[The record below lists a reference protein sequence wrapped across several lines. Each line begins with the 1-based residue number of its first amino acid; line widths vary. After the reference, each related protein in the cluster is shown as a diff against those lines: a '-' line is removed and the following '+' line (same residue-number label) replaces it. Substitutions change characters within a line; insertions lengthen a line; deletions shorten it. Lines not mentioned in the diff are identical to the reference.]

1 MENIKDFYFKLPQN
15 KRIVFWVALTV
26 TVLSLLRFG
35 LWVGM
40 RNKKP
45 TPKRYLKEL
54 HSRNKDARLNAIY
67 ACGVLGLKDTIPEL
81 VEILQTDPDARV
93 KRMAAASIGRLDQDK
108 LFEIFNSQNKQV
120 KEIVLETLV
129 RLDRKN
135 VVKLFAGIAG
145 EDKDT
150 QLKLLEYAATL
161 NEPEVNEKLLSLA
174 EDTEK
179 PLDLRLKCLELLKT
193 KGTGE
198 MEGRLLNLMYNDPQE
213 EVKKLTKEVIASIRG
228 GKKP

>member
-1 MENIKDFYFKLPQN
+1 MENIKDFYAKLPQN
-15 KRIVFWVALTV
+15 KRIVFWVTIIV
-26 TVLSLLRFG
+26 IVLSLFRFG
-35 LWVGM
+35 LWVGLK
-40 RNKKP
+40 NKKP

-67 ACGVLGLKDTIPEL
+67 ACGVLGLKDTIAEL
-81 VEILQTDPDARV
+81 VEILETDPDARV

-120 KEIVLETLV
+120 KEIALETLV

-135 VVKLFAGIAG
+135 VVKLFAGITG

-161 NEPEVNEKLLSLA
+161 NEPELNEKILSLA
-174 EDTEK
+174 EETEK

-193 KGTGE
+193 KGTAE
-198 MEGRLLNLMYNDPQE
+198 MEGRLLNLMYNDPEE

-228 GKKP
+228 GKKQ